1 MLIYS
6 KKCQVLVHS
15 LPRTGLEQEVVW
27 GVVQEM
33 EPRAGWSRPRQ
44 PPDSWEGKKSKDTQ
58 LQTQGVCVCVR
69 MHHGPLRS
77 GHPHVC
83 PGTMLGKDIESRQAE
98 NPGTF
103 ANLKVCPGP
112 APTKNDTRTRH
123 KWIPTKHFAEHGCR
137 PHGESDV
144 PLTTDVGYANCKG
157 HLGILRQHTLL
168 MGE

>member
-58 LQTQGVCVCVR
+58 LQTQGVCVCVHAPR
-69 MHHGPLRS
+69 PTQVWTPTCVSRHHVR
-77 GHPHVC
+77 
-83 PGTMLGKDIESRQAE
+83 E
-98 NPGTF
+98 
-103 ANLKVCPGP
+103 
-112 APTKNDTRTRH
+112 
-123 KWIPTKHFAEHGCR
+123 
-137 PHGESDV
+137 
-144 PLTTDVGYANCKG
+144 GY
-157 HLGILRQHTLL
+157 
-168 MGE
+168 